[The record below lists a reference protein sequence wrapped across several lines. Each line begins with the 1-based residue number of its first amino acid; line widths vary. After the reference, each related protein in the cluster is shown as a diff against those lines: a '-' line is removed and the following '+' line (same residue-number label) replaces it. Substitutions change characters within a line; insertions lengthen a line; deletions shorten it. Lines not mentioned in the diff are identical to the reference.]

1 LVPPTGVEWPVFIF
15 APDSN
20 RKAGQRVYWVRSDD
34 TENIGLSS
42 LICRHARMDETQT
55 GPDETTL
62 PGHNNFLKPGLINQA
77 STGSDKQTG
86 PKRPE

>member
-1 LVPPTGVEWPVFIF
+1 MFIF
-15 APDSN
+15 RPDSN
-20 RKAGQRVYWVRSDD
+20 RKAGQRVYWVRNDD
-34 TENIGLSS
+34 AENTGLSS
-42 LICRHARMDETQT
+42 LICRHARADETQT

-62 PGHNNFLKPGLINQA
+62 PGHDNFLKPGLINQA

>member
-1 LVPPTGVEWPVFIF
+1 MFIF
-15 APDSN
+15 RPGSN
-20 RKAGQRVYWVRSDD
+20 RKASQRVYWVRSDD
-34 TENIGLSS
+34 AENTGLSS
-42 LICRHARMDETQT
+42 FICRHTRSDETQT

-62 PGHNNFLKPGLINQA
+62 PGHDNFLKPGLINQA